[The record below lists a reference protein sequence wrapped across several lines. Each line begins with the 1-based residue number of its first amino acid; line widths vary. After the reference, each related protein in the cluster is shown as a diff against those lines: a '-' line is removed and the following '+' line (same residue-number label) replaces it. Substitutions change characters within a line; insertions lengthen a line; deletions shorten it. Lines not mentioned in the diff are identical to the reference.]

1 MTPGDVLEFQG
12 ETGLLL
18 MGNGNA
24 GIPFLMKQGY
34 RPSSRVE
41 EEENGVFLS
50 CGVKLGVPLEWGWV
64 YRVPS

>member
-24 GIPFLMKQGY
+24 GIPFPMKQGY
-34 RPSSRVE
+34 RPSSLVE

-50 CGVKLGVPLEWGWV
+50 CGVKLGVPLKWRQVCWGT
-64 YRVPS
+64 S